1 MNIKMNGQEVDLV
14 VGMLAQGKYID
25 VYQLIDSI
33 QIQRREQRREYYGE
47 LTGTHDFDEVK
58 HTDCELEQAAPYT
71 YSLDTVD
78 ADFDYLNFT
87 YEYDV
92 WMGSRGFVESD
103 LTKKLRDFPRF
114 MTECEAIF
122 DGHKFHAFKTYVPV
136 AELDRCIDFLAATAD
151 ACIYDIYQDLDNRIV
166 VEYGICNS
174 QGDKA

>member
-1 MNIKMNGQEVDLV
+1 MNIKMNGHEIDLV

-33 QIQRREQRREYYGE
+33 QIQRREHHDVS
-47 LTGTHDFDEVK
+47 GTHDFDEVK
-58 HTDCELEQAAPYT
+58 PTDYELDQAAPR
-71 YSLDTVD
+71 SSDGLDTVD
-78 ADFDYLNFT
+78 ADFDFLNFT

-92 WMGSRGFVESD
+92 WMDSRGRVETN

-114 MTECEAIF
+114 MTEREAIF
-122 DGHKFHAFKTYVPV
+122 NGHKFHASTTYVPV
-136 AELDRCIDFLAATAD
+136 TELDKFIDFLAATAD